1 MAFFLETERKEWQ
14 MGKNNKNARVEFRLS
29 YDEKILL
36 KHQARSKNM
45 SVGEYLRMLII
56 KPPEVTS
63 YDFQKFQADYIYH
76 IRKIGVNL
84 NQIAKKYNEGN
95 FKKPRQEVLDG
106 IKELTYL
113 TMQVNAIAGKWY
125 GV

>member
-1 MAFFLETERKEWQ
+1 MRLHNKNMAFFLETERKEWQ

-76 IRKIGVNL
+76 I
-84 NQIAKKYNEGN
+84 
-95 FKKPRQEVLDG
+95 
-106 IKELTYL
+106 
-113 TMQVNAIAGKWY
+113 
-125 GV
+125 